1 VDLARLRREY
11 QTRGLAEA
19 DLDPDPLAQFRRW
32 YADAEAAGLFEPNAM
47 VVATV
52 DATGIAQ
59 SRYVLLRGV
68 DAEHGF
74 QFFTNYESAKGRDLR
89 ARPAASLAFGWLDL
103 HRQVRAW
110 GPVRRL
116 PAAASDAYW
125 AGRPRASRISA
136 WASPQSEV
144 LPDRAALDRRV
155 SEVAARFAGGDVPR
169 PPFWGGF
176 GLQPEAIEFW
186 QGRHER
192 LHDRLRY
199 RRGAEGAWIVERL
212 AP

>member
-11 QTRGLAEA
+11 ETRGLDEA

-32 YADAEAAGLFEPNAM
+32 YSDAEGAGLFEPNAM

-52 DATGIAQ
+52 DARGVAH
-59 SRYVLLRGV
+59 SRYVLLRGL

-74 QFFTNYESAKGRDLR
+74 QFFTNYESAKGRDLD
-89 ARPAASLAFGWLDL
+89 ARPTASLTFGWLHL

-116 PAAASDAYW
+116 PGSASDAYW

-155 SEVAARFAGGDVPR
+155 RETAERFAEGDVPR

-176 GLQPEAIEFW
+176 ALDPEAVEFW
-186 QGRHER
+186 QGRLNR

-199 RRGAEGAWIVERL
+199 RRGAGRAWVVERL

>member
-11 QTRGLAEA
+11 ETRGLDEA
-19 DLDPDPLAQFRRW
+19 DLDPDPLGQFGRW

-47 VVATV
+47 VVSTV
-52 DATGIAQ
+52 DAAGVPQ
-59 SRYVLLRGV
+59 SRYVLLRGL

-74 QFFTNYESAKGRDLR
+74 RFFTNYESAKGRDLA
-89 ARPAASLAFGWLDL
+89 ARPVASLTFGWLEL

-110 GPVRRL
+110 GPVHPL
-116 PAAASDAYW
+116 PDAESDAYW

-136 WASPQSEV
+136 WASPQSEA
-144 LPDRAALDRRV
+144 LPDRAALDSRAR
-155 SEVAARFAGGDVPR
+155 EVAQRFAGREVPR

-176 GLQPEAIEFW
+176 ALDPEAIEFW
-186 QGRHER
+186 QGRLER

-199 RRGAEGAWIVERL
+199 RRGPGGAWLLERL

>member
-11 QTRGLAEA
+11 ETRGLDEA

-32 YADAEAAGLFEPNAM
+32 YADAEGAGLFEPNAM

-52 DATGIAQ
+52 DAGGIAQ
-59 SRYVLLRGV
+59 SRYVLLRGL
-68 DAEHGF
+68 DADHGF
-74 QFFTNYESAKGRDLR
+74 QFFTNYASAKGRELD
-89 ARPAASLAFGWLDL
+89 ARPAASLTFGWLEL

-110 GPVRRL
+110 GSVRRL
-116 PAAASDAYW
+116 PETASDAYW

-144 LPDRAALDRRV
+144 LPDRAELDRRV
-155 SEVAARFAGGDVPR
+155 RETAERFEGGDVPR

-176 GLQPEAIEFW
+176 ALAPEAVEFW
-186 QGRHER
+186 QGRLER

-199 RRGAEGAWIVERL
+199 RRGANGAWVVERL

>member
-1 VDLARLRREY
+1 VDLARLRHEY
-11 QTRGLAEA
+11 QTRGLEEA
-19 DLDPDPLAQFRRW
+19 DVDRDALAQFRRW
-32 YADAEAAGLFEPNAM
+32 YAEAEAAGLFEPNAM

-52 DATGIAQ
+52 DAAGVAQ
-59 SRYVLLRGV
+59 SRYVLLRGL

-74 QFFTNYESAKGRDLR
+74 QFFTNFDSAKGRELA
-89 ARPAASLAFGWLDL
+89 ARPLASLTFGWLDL

-110 GPVRRL
+110 GAVRRL
-116 PAAASDAYW
+116 PDALSDAYW

-136 WASPQSEV
+136 WASPQSQV

-155 SEVAARFAGGDVPR
+155 REVAERFGGSDVPR

-176 GLQPEAIEFW
+176 ALAPEGVEFW
-186 QGRHER
+186 QGRLNR

-199 RRGAEGAWIVERL
+199 RRGAGGAWVVERL